1 MVLVGLSK
9 EDQAVEVELER
20 TRLPDSRR
28 EAEETERGGV
38 GVPDGVGR
46 AVEEAESA
54 GGEEAEGGGRVN
66 WGGASSPDGDA
77 AGVEDGGDEGVGGV
91 DGEEAEGEGGVWR
104 GPCLAWVG
112 SVES

>member
-38 GVPDGVGR
+38 GVPHGVGR
-46 AVEEAESA
+46 AVEEAKSSRGEEVE
-54 GGEEAEGGGRVN
+54 GGEGVN
-66 WGGASSPDGDA
+66 WGGAGSPDGDSA
-77 AGVEDGGDEGVGGV
+77 TLSA
-91 DGEEAEGEGGVWR
+91 
-104 GPCLAWVG
+104 
-112 SVES
+112 SSI

>member
-46 AVEEAESA
+46 AVEEAESSR
-54 GGEEAEGGGRVN
+54 GEEVDD
-66 WGGASSPDGDA
+66 ST
-77 AGVEDGGDEGVGGV
+77 GVVPAVQTGTPP
-91 DGEEAEGEGGVWR
+91 R
-104 GPCLAWVG
+104 
-112 SVES
+112 